1 MRFNFGNFGNF
12 GGFNQD
18 PESGEYSWT
27 PPKRENQSPKKPRK
41 VMSRG
46 KAIFLSLLVTVVF
59 GFLYFYFSLP
69 ALNIHSGDLYVFIIL
84 LCLVWCAASLIFG
97 GFRGGTVK
105 EYIGTA
111 RKKAAVPFYVICL
124 CALVVVIGS
133 VIGWKL
139 FRAKDYAALLPIEQG
154 DFTTDVAEISFDQIP
169 MLDDASANVL
179 ATRRLGEL
187 SDLVSQ
193 FEVNPESYQ
202 INYHGRPVR
211 VTYLNYGDVFK
222 WWNNQSAGI
231 PAYLVIDM
239 VTQEVDVAR
248 IDQGIRYSPS
258 EYFFRDLDRY
268 LRFNYPTLMFSDVN
282 FEVNEEGEPYWV
294 ATVITKRIGLFGG
307 EDVIGA
313 VLLNA
318 VTGESEYL
326 DMADI
331 PQWVDRVATA
341 DLIIEQYN
349 YYGLYQSGF
358 WNSLF
363 GQSGCTETTSYYNYI
378 AQDDDVWMYTGV
390 TSVTGDRGNIGFIL
404 VNQRTKE
411 ARYYPCAGADEAS
424 AMSSAQGAV
433 QQYSYVATA
442 PLLLNTGG
450 QPTYFMALKDNSQL
464 VKMYAMVNVQQYDA
478 VATGSTVEQCVD
490 NYVELLA
497 ERGISTTVPGV
508 SGESNSAS
516 GVVADVRFAVSDG
529 NTVVYIRL
537 EGGDRY
543 YTISAA
549 ESPEAVILNVGDE
562 VAVHFLSSSA
572 ESTIVP
578 LTSLEL
584 TSRAPLDDGP
594 DAEPSA
600 QPEPEPSESP
610 AETETETAA

>member
-1 MRFNFGNFGNF
+1 MNFNFGNF

-27 PPKRENQSPKKPRK
+27 PPKRENSKPKKPRK
-41 VMSRG
+41 T
-46 KAIFLSLLVTVVF
+46 LSKGSVIIWSLVITIVF
-59 GFLYFYFSLP
+59 AFLYFYFQLP

-84 LCLVWCAASLIFG
+84 ICLVWCAASLILG
-97 GFRGGTVK
+97 GFRGSSVK
-105 EYIGTA
+105 EYVSTA
-111 RKKAAVPFYVICL
+111 RKKAAVPFYIICL
-124 CALVVVIGS
+124 CALVAVVGS
-133 VIGWKL
+133 IVGWRL
-139 FRAKDYAALLPIEQG
+139 FRARDYASLLPIEQG
-154 DFTTDVAEISFDQIP
+154 DFASDVAEISFDQIP

-202 INYHGRPVR
+202 INYHNRPVR

-231 PAYLVIDM
+231 PAYLIIDM
-239 VTQEVDVAR
+239 VTQEVEVAR

-268 LRFNYPTLMFSDVN
+268 LRFHYPTLMFSDVN

-294 ATVITKRIGLFGG
+294 ATVITKKIGLFGG
-307 EDVIGA
+307 EDVTGA

-326 DMADI
+326 PMEEI
-331 PQWVDRVATA
+331 PLWVDRVATA

-349 YYGLYQSGF
+349 YYGLYQGGF

-363 GQSGCTETTSYYNYI
+363 GQSGCTETTAHYNYI
-378 AQDDDVWMYTGV
+378 AQDDDVWMYTGI

-433 QQYSYVATA
+433 QQYSYTATA

-450 QPTYFMALKDNSQL
+450 QPTYFMALKDASQL

-478 VATGSTVEQCVD
+478 VATGTTVEECVD
-490 NYVELLA
+490 NYVQLLA
-497 ERGISTTVPGV
+497 DRGITTTTPVDPGDTETV
-508 SGESNSAS
+508 S
-516 GVVADVRFAVSDG
+516 GVVADVRYAVVDG
-529 NTVVYIRL
+529 GTVCYIRL
-537 EGGDRY
+537 EGEEAY

-549 ESPEAVILNVGDE
+549 EAPEAVILNPGDE
-562 VAVHFLSSSA
+562 V
-572 ESTIVP
+572 TIGLGGTDTDSLLIP
-578 LTSLEL
+578 AGSLTVD
-584 TSRAPLDDGP
+584 SRAPLD
-594 DAEPSA
+594 
-600 QPEPEPSESP
+600 EPEPTPEPDPSP
-610 AETETETAA
+610 SQSPEDAA

>member
-1 MRFNFGNFGNF
+1 MNFNFGNF

-27 PPKRENQSPKKPRK
+27 PPKRENSKPKKPRK
-41 VMSRG
+41 T
-46 KAIFLSLLVTVVF
+46 LSKGSVIIWSLVITIVF
-59 GFLYFYFSLP
+59 AFLYFYFQLP

-84 LCLVWCAASLIFG
+84 ICLVWCAASLILG
-97 GFRGGTVK
+97 GFRGSSVK
-105 EYIGTA
+105 EYVSTA
-111 RKKAAVPFYVICL
+111 RKKAAVPFYIICL
-124 CALVVVIGS
+124 CALVAVVGS
-133 VIGWKL
+133 IVGWRL
-139 FRAKDYAALLPIEQG
+139 FRARDYASLLPIEQG
-154 DFTTDVAEISFDQIP
+154 DFASDVAEISFDQIP

-202 INYHGRPVR
+202 INYHNRPVR

-231 PAYLVIDM
+231 PAYLIIDM
-239 VTQEVDVAR
+239 VTQEVEVAR

-268 LRFNYPTLMFSDVN
+268 LRFHYPTLMFSDVN

-294 ATVITKRIGLFGG
+294 ATVITKKIGLFGG
-307 EDVIGA
+307 EDVTGA

-326 DMADI
+326 PMEEI
-331 PQWVDRVATA
+331 PLWVDRVATA

-349 YYGLYQSGF
+349 YYGLYQGGF

-363 GQSGCTETTSYYNYI
+363 GQSGCTETTAHYNYI
-378 AQDDDVWMYTGV
+378 AQDDDVWMYTGI

-433 QQYSYVATA
+433 QQYSYTATA

-450 QPTYFMALKDNSQL
+450 QPTYFMALKDASQL

-478 VATGSTVEQCVD
+478 VATGTTVEECVD
-490 NYVELLA
+490 NYVQLLA
-497 ERGISTTVPGV
+497 DRGITTTTPVDPGDTETV
-508 SGESNSAS
+508 S
-516 GVVADVRFAVSDG
+516 GVVADVRYAVVDG
-529 NTVVYIRL
+529 GTVCYIRL
-537 EGGDRY
+537 EGEEAY

-549 ESPEAVILNVGDE
+549 EAPEAVILNPGDE
-562 VAVHFLSSSA
+562 VTIGLGSA
-572 ESTIVP
+572 DTDSLLIP
-578 LTSLEL
+578 AGSLTVD
-584 TSRAPLDDGP
+584 SRAPLD
-594 DAEPSA
+594 
-600 QPEPEPSESP
+600 EPEPTPEPDPSP
-610 AETETETAA
+610 SQSPEDAA